1 MLIDL
6 EISRNKIEKNLE
18 KIKSINKNIIYVLKD
33 DAYGLGIENIL
44 PILIENGCNYYA
56 VAYIEEALE
65 IKKISREKF
74 LKEVNVMILNY
85 TEVEDIKIAVE
96 NGIELTIYSLFQFR
110 EYEKIF
116 SEILEEGK
124 NDIKIHIKLN
134 TGMNRLGFDGD
145 EIEELCGILK
155 RFQVR
160 NENKRFLEYDK
171 KGEGVK
177 TVEKIGKL
185 EIVSIFSHISDSEN
199 LEKTEAQV
207 KKYEEFLKIF
217 QNMGIDYRYTHLQ
230 ASPLLF
236 KYGGKYN
243 YDFGRVGM
251 AIYGME
257 PLSERVGLE
266 QVINLHSKI
275 ISLRKVRKG
284 EQVSYGNNGLLERD
298 TIVAVVPI
306 GYAHGLKKQIESS
319 NSYILI
325 KGEKAYILG
334 EVCMDM
340 ILIDVTDIKG
350 VSVGDKAVII
360 GVQGDKEITLLKMA
374 KWADTIQDDILT
386 NFDKS
391 IRRKIVE

>member
-18 KIKSINKNIIYVLKD
+18 KIKSINENIIYVLKD

-65 IKKISREKF
+65 IKKISRERF
-74 LKEVNVMILNY
+74 LKEVNVMMLNY
-85 TEVEDIKIAVE
+85 TEVEDIRIAVQ

-124 NDIKIHIKLN
+124 NNIKIHIKLN

-171 KGEGVK
+171 KGESVK
-177 TVEKIGKL
+177 TVENRGKL

-199 LEKTEAQV
+199 FKKTEEQV
-207 KKYEEFLKIF
+207 KKYEEFLRIF
-217 QNMGIDYRYTHLQ
+217 QKMGIDYRYTHLQ

-236 KYGGKYN
+236 KYREKYN

-298 TIVAVVPI
+298 TVVAVVPI

-340 ILIDVTDIKG
+340 ILVDVTDIEG

-360 GVQGDKEITLLKMA
+360 GVQGDEEITLLKMA
-374 KWADTIQDDILT
+374 KWANTIQDDILT

>member
-18 KIKSINKNIIYVLKD
+18 KIKNINENIIYVLKD

-85 TEVEDIKIAVE
+85 TEVEDIRIAVE

-124 NDIKIHIKLN
+124 NNIKIHIKLN

-145 EIEELCGILK
+145 EIEELSGILK

-160 NENKRFLEYDK
+160 NENKRFLECDK
-171 KGEGVK
+171 KVEDVK

-217 QNMGIDYRYTHLQ
+217 QKMGIDYRYTHLQ

-257 PLSERVGLE
+257 PLSERVELE

-340 ILIDVTDIKG
+340 ILVDVTDIEG

-360 GVQGDKEITLLKMA
+360 GVQGDEEITLLKMA
-374 KWADTIQDDILT
+374 KWANTIQDDILT

>member
-18 KIKSINKNIIYVLKD
+18 KIRGINENIIYVLKD

-65 IKKISREKF
+65 IKRISRERF
-74 LKEVNVMILNY
+74 SKEVNVVMLNY

-124 NDIKIHIKLN
+124 NNIKIHIKLN

-160 NENKRFLEYDK
+160 NENKRFLECDK
-171 KGEGVK
+171 KGEGIK

-207 KKYEEFLKIF
+207 KKYEEFLRIF
-217 QNMGIDYRYTHLQ
+217 QKMGIDYRYTHLQ

-236 KYGGKYN
+236 EYREKYN

-298 TIVAVVPI
+298 TVVAVVPI

-340 ILIDVTDIKG
+340 ILVDVTDIEG

-360 GVQGDKEITLLKMA
+360 GFQGDEEITLLKMA

>member
-74 LKEVNVMILNY
+74 LKEVNVLMLNY
-85 TEVEDIKIAVE
+85 TEVEDIRIAVE

-177 TVEKIGKL
+177 TVENRGKL

-217 QNMGIDYRYTHLQ
+217 QNMGIDCRYTHLQ

-236 KYGGKYN
+236 KYGKKYN

-298 TIVAVVPI
+298 TVVAVVPI

-319 NSYILI
+319 NPYILI

-340 ILIDVTDIKG
+340 ILVDVTDIKG

-360 GVQGDKEITLLKMA
+360 GVQGDEEITLLKMA
-374 KWADTIQDDILT
+374 KWANTIQDDILT

>member
-6 EISRNKIEKNLE
+6 EISRNKIEKNIE
-18 KIKSINKNIIYVLKD
+18 KIRGINENIIYVLKD

-44 PILIENGCNYYA
+44 PILIENGCNYFA

-65 IKKISREKF
+65 IKRISRERF
-74 LKEVNVMILNY
+74 SKEVNVMMLNY

-124 NDIKIHIKLN
+124 NNIKIHIKLN

-160 NENKRFLEYDK
+160 TENKRFLEYDK
-171 KGEGVK
+171 KGESVK
-177 TVEKIGKL
+177 TVENRGKL

-207 KKYEEFLKIF
+207 KKYEEFLRIF
-217 QNMGIDYRYTHLQ
+217 QKMGIDYRYTHLQ

-236 KYGGKYN
+236 KYREKYN

-298 TIVAVVPI
+298 TVVAVVPI

-340 ILIDVTDIKG
+340 ILVDVTDIEG
-350 VSVGDKAVII
+350 ISVGDKAVII
-360 GVQGDKEITLLKMA
+360 GVQGDEEITLLKMA
-374 KWADTIQDDILT
+374 KWANTIQDDILT

>member
-18 KIKSINKNIIYVLKD
+18 KIKNINENIIYVLKD

-85 TEVEDIKIAVE
+85 TEVEDIRIAVE

-124 NDIKIHIKLN
+124 NNIKIHIKLN

-145 EIEELCGILK
+145 EIEELSGILK

-160 NENKRFLEYDK
+160 NENKRFLECDK
-171 KGEGVK
+171 KVEDVK

-217 QNMGIDYRYTHLQ
+217 QKMGIDYRYTHLQ

-298 TIVAVVPI
+298 TVVAVVPI

-340 ILIDVTDIKG
+340 ILVDVTDIEG

-360 GVQGDKEITLLKMA
+360 GIQGNEEITLLKMA
-374 KWADTIQDDILT
+374 KWANTIQDDILT

>member
-18 KIKSINKNIIYVLKD
+18 KIRGINENIIYVLKD

-44 PILIENGCNYYA
+44 PILIENRCNYFA

-65 IKKISREKF
+65 IKRISRKKF
-74 LKEVNVMILNY
+74 SKEVNVMMLNY

-124 NDIKIHIKLN
+124 NDIKIHMKLN
-134 TGMNRLGFDGD
+134 TGMNRLGFDRD
-145 EIEELCGILK
+145 EIEELSGILK

-160 NENKRFLEYDK
+160 NENKRFLEYDR

-199 LEKTEAQV
+199 LEKTEEQV

-217 QNMGIDYRYTHLQ
+217 QKLGIDYKYTHLQ

-236 KYGGKYN
+236 KYGEKYN

-306 GYAHGLKKQIESS
+306 GYAHGLKKQIELS

-340 ILIDVTDIKG
+340 ILVDVTDIEG

-360 GVQGDKEITLLKMA
+360 GVQGEEEITLLKMA
-374 KWADTIQDDILT
+374 KWANTIQDDILT

>member
-18 KIKSINKNIIYVLKD
+18 KIRGINENIIYVLKD

-65 IKKISREKF
+65 IKRISRERF
-74 LKEVNVMILNY
+74 SKEVNVVMLNY

-124 NDIKIHIKLN
+124 NNIKIHIKLN

-160 NENKRFLEYDK
+160 NENKRFLECDK
-171 KGEGVK
+171 KGEGIK

-207 KKYEEFLKIF
+207 KKYEEFLRIF
-217 QNMGIDYRYTHLQ
+217 QKMGIDYRYTHLQ

-236 KYGGKYN
+236 EYREKYN

-257 PLSERVGLE
+257 PLSEKVGLE

-298 TIVAVVPI
+298 TVVAVVPI

-340 ILIDVTDIKG
+340 ILVDVTDIEG

-360 GVQGDKEITLLKMA
+360 GVQGDEEITLLKMA
-374 KWADTIQDDILT
+374 KWANTIQDDILT

>member
-18 KIKSINKNIIYVLKD
+18 KIKRINKNIIYVLKD

-44 PILIENGCNYYA
+44 PILIENGCDYYA

-65 IKKISREKF
+65 IKRISREKF
-74 LKEVNVMILNY
+74 SKEVNVMMLNY

-124 NDIKIHIKLN
+124 NNIKIHIKLN

-160 NENKRFLEYDK
+160 NENKSFLEYDK
-171 KGEGVK
+171 KGENVK

-199 LEKTEAQV
+199 FKKTEAQV
-207 KKYEEFLKIF
+207 KKYEEFLRIF
-217 QNMGIDYRYTHLQ
+217 QKMGIDYRYTHLQ

-236 KYGGKYN
+236 EYREKYN

-298 TIVAVVPI
+298 TVVAVVPI

-340 ILIDVTDIKG
+340 ILVDVTDIEG

-360 GVQGDKEITLLKMA
+360 GVQGDEEITLLKMA

>member
-18 KIKSINKNIIYVLKD
+18 KIRGINENIIYVLKD

-44 PILIENGCNYYA
+44 PILIENRCNYFA

-65 IKKISREKF
+65 IKRISRKKF
-74 LKEVNVMILNY
+74 SKEVNVMMLNY

-124 NDIKIHIKLN
+124 NDIKIHMKLN
-134 TGMNRLGFDGD
+134 TGMNRLGFDRD
-145 EIEELCGILK
+145 EIEELSGILK

-160 NENKRFLEYDK
+160 NENKRFLEYDR

-199 LEKTEAQV
+199 LEKTEEQV

-217 QNMGIDYRYTHLQ
+217 QKLGIDYKYTHLQ

-236 KYGGKYN
+236 KYGEKYN

-284 EQVSYGNNGLLERD
+284 EQVSYGNGGLLERD
-298 TIVAVVPI
+298 TVVAVVPI
-306 GYAHGLKKQIESS
+306 GYAHGLKKQIES
-319 NSYILI
+319 NDSYILI

-340 ILIDVTDIKG
+340 ILVDVTDIEG

-360 GVQGDKEITLLKMA
+360 GVQGEEEITLLKMA
-374 KWADTIQDDILT
+374 KWANTIQDDILT

>member
-18 KIKSINKNIIYVLKD
+18 KIKNINENIIYVLKD

-74 LKEVNVMILNY
+74 LKEVNVMMLNY
-85 TEVEDIKIAVE
+85 TEVEDIRIAVE

-124 NDIKIHIKLN
+124 NNIKIHIKLN

-160 NENKRFLEYDK
+160 NENKRFLECDK
-171 KGEGVK
+171 KVEDVK
-177 TVEKIGKL
+177 TVENRGKL

-199 LEKTEAQV
+199 LEKTETQV

-217 QNMGIDYRYTHLQ
+217 QNMGIDCRYTHLQ

-275 ISLRKVRKG
+275 ISLRKVHKG

-298 TIVAVVPI
+298 TVVAVVPI

-340 ILIDVTDIKG
+340 ILVDVTDIKG

-360 GVQGDKEITLLKMA
+360 GVQGDEEITLLKMA
-374 KWADTIQDDILT
+374 KWANTIQDDILT

>member
-6 EISRNKIEKNLE
+6 EISRRKIEKNLE

-85 TEVEDIKIAVE
+85 TEVEDIRIAVE

-124 NDIKIHIKLN
+124 NNIKIHIKLN

-145 EIEELCGILK
+145 EIEELSGILK

-160 NENKRFLEYDK
+160 NENKRFLECDK
-171 KGEGVK
+171 KVEDVK

-217 QNMGIDYRYTHLQ
+217 QKMGIDYRYTHLQ

-257 PLSERVGLE
+257 PLSERVELE

-340 ILIDVTDIKG
+340 ILVDVTDIEG

-360 GVQGDKEITLLKMA
+360 GVQGNEEITLLKMA
-374 KWADTIQDDILT
+374 KWANTIQDDILT

>member
-18 KIKSINKNIIYVLKD
+18 KIRGINENIIYVLKD

-44 PILIENGCNYYA
+44 PILIENGCDYYA

-65 IKKISREKF
+65 IKRISREKF
-74 LKEVNVMILNY
+74 SKEVNVMMLNY

-124 NDIKIHIKLN
+124 NNIKIHIKLN

-160 NENKRFLEYDK
+160 NENKRFLECDK
-171 KGEGVK
+171 KGEGIK

-207 KKYEEFLKIF
+207 KKYEEFLRIF
-217 QNMGIDYRYTHLQ
+217 QKMGIDYRYTHLQ

-236 KYGGKYN
+236 EYREKYN

-298 TIVAVVPI
+298 TVVAVVPI

-340 ILIDVTDIKG
+340 ILVDVTDIEG

-360 GVQGDKEITLLKMA
+360 GVQGDEEITLLKMA

>member
-18 KIKSINKNIIYVLKD
+18 KIRGINENIIYVLKD

-44 PILIENGCNYYA
+44 PILIENGCNYFA

-65 IKKISREKF
+65 IKKISRERF
-74 LKEVNVMILNY
+74 SKEVNVMMLNY
-85 TEVEDIKIAVE
+85 TEVEDIEIAVE

-124 NDIKIHIKLN
+124 NNIKIHIKLN

-160 NENKRFLEYDK
+160 TENKRFLEYDK
-171 KGEGVK
+171 KGESVK

-217 QNMGIDYRYTHLQ
+217 QKMGIDYRYTHLQ

-257 PLSERVGLE
+257 PLSERVELE

-340 ILIDVTDIKG
+340 ILVDVTDIEG

-360 GVQGDKEITLLKMA
+360 GIQGNEEITLLKMA
-374 KWADTIQDDILT
+374 KWANTIQDDILT

>member
-6 EISRNKIEKNLE
+6 EISRRKIEKNLE
-18 KIKSINKNIIYVLKD
+18 KIRGINENIIYVLKD

-44 PILIENGCNYYA
+44 PILIENGCDYYA

-65 IKKISREKF
+65 IKKISRERFSKV
-74 LKEVNVMILNY
+74 VNVMMLNY

-124 NDIKIHIKLN
+124 NNIKIHIKLN

-160 NENKRFLEYDK
+160 NENKRFLECDK
-171 KGEGVK
+171 KGEGIK

-207 KKYEEFLKIF
+207 KKYEEFLRIF
-217 QNMGIDYRYTHLQ
+217 QKMGIDYRYTHLQ

-236 KYGGKYN
+236 EYREKYN

-275 ISLRKVRKG
+275 ISIRKVRKG

-340 ILIDVTDIKG
+340 ILVDVTDIEG

-360 GVQGDKEITLLKMA
+360 GVQGDEEITLLKMA
-374 KWADTIQDDILT
+374 KWANTIQDDILT

>member
-18 KIKSINKNIIYVLKD
+18 KIRGINENIIYVLKD

-44 PILIENGCNYYA
+44 PILIENGCNYFA

-65 IKKISREKF
+65 IKKISRERF
-74 LKEVNVMILNY
+74 SKEVNVMMLNY
-85 TEVEDIKIAVE
+85 TEVEDIEIAVE

-124 NDIKIHIKLN
+124 NNIKIHIKLN

-160 NENKRFLEYDK
+160 TENKRFLEYDK
-171 KGEGVK
+171 KGESVK

-199 LEKTEAQV
+199 FKKTEAQV
-207 KKYEEFLKIF
+207 KKYEEFLRIF
-217 QNMGIDYRYTHLQ
+217 QKMGIDYRYTHLQ

-236 KYGGKYN
+236 KYREKYN

-298 TIVAVVPI
+298 TVVAVVPI

-340 ILIDVTDIKG
+340 ILVDVTDIKG

-374 KWADTIQDDILT
+374 KWAKTIQDDILT

>member
-6 EISRNKIEKNLE
+6 EISRRKIEKNLE

-85 TEVEDIKIAVE
+85 TEVEDIRIAVE

-124 NDIKIHIKLN
+124 NNIKIHIKLN

-145 EIEELCGILK
+145 EIEELSGILK

-160 NENKRFLEYDK
+160 NENKRFLECDK
-171 KGEGVK
+171 KVEDVK

-217 QNMGIDYRYTHLQ
+217 QKMGIDYRYTHLQ

-257 PLSERVGLE
+257 PLSERVELE

-340 ILIDVTDIKG
+340 ILVDVTDIEG

-360 GVQGDKEITLLKMA
+360 GVQGDEEITLLKMA

>member
-18 KIKSINKNIIYVLKD
+18 KIRGINENIIYVLKD

-44 PILIENGCNYYA
+44 PILIENGCNYFA

-65 IKKISREKF
+65 IKRISRKKF
-74 LKEVNVMILNY
+74 SKEVNVMMLNY

-124 NDIKIHIKLN
+124 NDIKIHMKLN
-134 TGMNRLGFDGD
+134 TGMNRLGFDRD
-145 EIEELCGILK
+145 EIEELSGILK
-155 RFQVR
+155 RFQAR
-160 NENKRFLEYDK
+160 NENKRFLEYDR

-199 LEKTEAQV
+199 LEKTEEQV

-217 QNMGIDYRYTHLQ
+217 QKLGIDYKYTHLQ

-236 KYGGKYN
+236 KYGKKYN

-306 GYAHGLKKQIESS
+306 GYAHGLKKQIES
-319 NSYILI
+319 NDSYILI

-340 ILIDVTDIKG
+340 ILVDVTDIEG

-360 GVQGDKEITLLKMA
+360 GVQGEEEITLLKMA
-374 KWADTIQDDILT
+374 KWANTIQDDILT

>member
-18 KIKSINKNIIYVLKD
+18 KIKRINKNIIYVLKD

-65 IKKISREKF
+65 IKRISKERF
-74 LKEVNVMILNY
+74 SKEVNVMMLNY
-85 TEVEDIKIAVE
+85 TEVEDIKIAIE

-124 NDIKIHIKLN
+124 NNIKIHIKLN
-134 TGMNRLGFDGD
+134 TGINRLGFDGD

-155 RFQVR
+155 RFQGR

-171 KGEGVK
+171 KGEGVE
-177 TVEKIGKL
+177 TIEKIGKL

-207 KKYEEFLKIF
+207 KKYEEFLRIF
-217 QNMGIDYRYTHLQ
+217 QKMGIDYRYTHLQ

-236 KYGGKYN
+236 EYREKYN

-306 GYAHGLKKQIESS
+306 GYAHGMKKQIESS

-340 ILIDVTDIKG
+340 ILVDVTDIKG

-360 GVQGDKEITLLKMA
+360 GVQGDEEITLLKMA
-374 KWADTIQDDILT
+374 KWAKTIQDDILT

>member
-18 KIKSINKNIIYVLKD
+18 KIRGINENIIYVLKD

-65 IKKISREKF
+65 IKRISRERF
-74 LKEVNVMILNY
+74 SKEVNVVMLNY

-124 NDIKIHIKLN
+124 NNIKIHIKLN

-160 NENKRFLEYDK
+160 NENKRFLECDK
-171 KGEGVK
+171 KGEGIK

-207 KKYEEFLKIF
+207 KKYEEFLRIF
-217 QNMGIDYRYTHLQ
+217 QKMGIDYRYTHLQ

-236 KYGGKYN
+236 EYREKYN

-275 ISLRKVRKG
+275 ISIRKVRKG

-340 ILIDVTDIKG
+340 ILVDVTDIEG

-360 GVQGDKEITLLKMA
+360 GVQGDEEITLLKMA
-374 KWADTIQDDILT
+374 KWANTIQDDILT

>member
-18 KIKSINKNIIYVLKD
+18 KIKRINKNIIYVLKD

-44 PILIENGCNYYA
+44 PILIENGCDYYA

-65 IKKISREKF
+65 IKRISREKF
-74 LKEVNVMILNY
+74 SKEVNVMMLNY

-124 NDIKIHIKLN
+124 NNIKIHIKLN

-177 TVEKIGKL
+177 TVENRGKL

-217 QNMGIDYRYTHLQ
+217 QNMGIDCRYTHLQ

-325 KGEKAYILG
+325 KEEKAYILG

-340 ILIDVTDIKG
+340 ILVDVTDIEG

-360 GVQGDKEITLLKMA
+360 GVQGDEEITLLKMA
-374 KWADTIQDDILT
+374 KWANTIQDDILT

>member
-18 KIKSINKNIIYVLKD
+18 KIRGINENIIYVLKD

-65 IKKISREKF
+65 IKRISRERF
-74 LKEVNVMILNY
+74 SKEVNVVMLNY

-124 NDIKIHIKLN
+124 NNIKIHIKLN

-160 NENKRFLEYDK
+160 NENKRFLECDK
-171 KGEGVK
+171 KGEGIK

-207 KKYEEFLKIF
+207 KKYEEFLRIF
-217 QNMGIDYRYTHLQ
+217 QKMGIDYRYTHLQ

-236 KYGGKYN
+236 EYREKYN

-275 ISLRKVRKG
+275 ISIRKVRKG

-340 ILIDVTDIKG
+340 ILVDVTDIKG

-360 GVQGDKEITLLKMA
+360 GVQGDEEITLLKMA

>member
-18 KIKSINKNIIYVLKD
+18 KIRGINENIIYVLKD

-65 IKKISREKF
+65 IKRISRERF
-74 LKEVNVMILNY
+74 SKEVNVVMLNY

-124 NDIKIHIKLN
+124 NNIKIHIKLN

-145 EIEELCGILK
+145 EIEELSGILK

-171 KGEGVK
+171 KVEDVK

-199 LEKTEAQV
+199 FEKTEAQV

-217 QNMGIDYRYTHLQ
+217 QNMGIDCRYTHLQ

-236 KYGGKYN
+236 KYGKKYN

-275 ISLRKVRKG
+275 ISIRKVRKG

-298 TIVAVVPI
+298 TAVAVVPI

-340 ILIDVTDIKG
+340 ILVDVTDIEG

-360 GVQGDKEITLLKMA
+360 GVQGDEEITLLKMA
-374 KWADTIQDDILT
+374 KWANTIQDDILT

>member
-18 KIKSINKNIIYVLKD
+18 KIRGINENIIYVLKD

-44 PILIENGCNYYA
+44 PILIENGCNSFA

-65 IKKISREKF
+65 IKRISREKF
-74 LKEVNVMILNY
+74 SKEVNVMMLNY
-85 TEVEDIKIAVE
+85 TEVEDIRIAIE

-124 NDIKIHIKLN
+124 NNIKIHIKLN

-207 KKYEEFLKIF
+207 KKYEEFLRIF
-217 QNMGIDYRYTHLQ
+217 QKMGIDYRYTHLQ

-236 KYGGKYN
+236 KYGKKYN

-275 ISLRKVRKG
+275 ISIRKVRKG

-306 GYAHGLKKQIESS
+306 GYAHGLKKQTESS

-340 ILIDVTDIKG
+340 ILVDVTDIEG

-360 GVQGDKEITLLKMA
+360 GVQGDEEITLLKMA

>member
-18 KIKSINKNIIYVLKD
+18 KIKRINENIIYVLKD

-44 PILIENGCNYYA
+44 PILIENGCNYFA

-65 IKKISREKF
+65 IKRISREKF
-74 LKEVNVMILNY
+74 SKEVNVMMLNY

-124 NDIKIHIKLN
+124 DNIKIHIKLN

-145 EIEELCGILK
+145 EIEELCSILK

-160 NENKRFLEYDK
+160 NENKSFLEYDK
-171 KGEGVK
+171 KGESAK

-185 EIVSIFSHISDSEN
+185 EIISIFSHISDSEN
-199 LEKTEAQV
+199 FKKTEAQV
-207 KKYEEFLKIF
+207 KKYEEFLRIF
-217 QNMGIDYRYTHLQ
+217 QKMGIDYRYTHLQ

-236 KYGGKYN
+236 EYREKYN

-275 ISLRKVRKG
+275 ISIRKVRKG

-340 ILIDVTDIKG
+340 ILVDVTDIEG

-360 GVQGDKEITLLKMA
+360 GVQGDEEITLLKMA
-374 KWADTIQDDILT
+374 KWANTIQDDILT

>member
-18 KIKSINKNIIYVLKD
+18 KIKRINGNIIYVLKD

-65 IKKISREKF
+65 IKRISRERF
-74 LKEVNVMILNY
+74 SKEVNVMMLNY
-85 TEVEDIKIAVE
+85 TEVEDIRIAVE

-116 SEILEEGK
+116 SEILEEGG
-124 NDIKIHIKLN
+124 NNIQIHIKLN
-134 TGMNRLGFDGD
+134 TGMNRLGFDRD
-145 EIEELCGILK
+145 EIEELSGILK
-155 RFQVR
+155 KFQVR
-160 NENKRFLEYDK
+160 NENKRFLEYDR

-199 LEKTEAQV
+199 LEKTEEQV
-207 KKYEEFLKIF
+207 KKYEEFLKDF
-217 QNMGIDYRYTHLQ
+217 RERGIDYRYTHLQ

-236 KYGGKYN
+236 KYREKYN

-257 PLSERVGLE
+257 PLPERVGLE

-298 TIVAVVPI
+298 TVVAVVPI

-340 ILIDVTDIKG
+340 ILVDVTDIEG

-360 GVQGDKEITLLKMA
+360 GVQGDEEITLLKMA
-374 KWADTIQDDILT
+374 KWANTIQDDILT

>member
-6 EISRNKIEKNLE
+6 EISRRKIEKNLE
-18 KIKSINKNIIYVLKD
+18 KIRGINENIIYVLKD
-33 DAYGLGIENIL
+33 DAYGLGIEKIL
-44 PILIENGCNYYA
+44 PILIENGCDYYA

-74 LKEVNVMILNY
+74 SKEVNVMMLNY
-85 TEVEDIKIAVE
+85 TEVEDIRIAVE

-124 NDIKIHIKLN
+124 NNIKIHIKLN

-160 NENKRFLEYDK
+160 NENKRFLECDK
-171 KGEGVK
+171 KVEDVK
-177 TVEKIGKL
+177 TVENRGKL

-217 QNMGIDYRYTHLQ
+217 QKMGIDYRYTHLQ

-236 KYGGKYN
+236 KYGKKYN

-298 TIVAVVPI
+298 TVVAIVPI
-306 GYAHGLKKQIESS
+306 GYAHGLKKQMESS

-340 ILIDVTDIKG
+340 ILIDVTDIEG

-360 GVQGDKEITLLKMA
+360 GVQGDEEITLLKMA
-374 KWADTIQDDILT
+374 KWANTIQDDILT

>member
-6 EISRNKIEKNLE
+6 EISRRKIEKNLE
-18 KIKSINKNIIYVLKD
+18 KIRGINENIIYVLKD
-33 DAYGLGIENIL
+33 DAYGLGIEKIL

-85 TEVEDIKIAVE
+85 TEVEDIRIAVE

-124 NDIKIHIKLN
+124 NNIKIHIKLN

-155 RFQVR
+155 RFQGR

-171 KGEGVK
+171 KGEGIK

-207 KKYEEFLKIF
+207 KKYEEFLRIF
-217 QNMGIDYRYTHLQ
+217 QKMGIDYRYTHLQ

-236 KYGGKYN
+236 EYREKYN

-284 EQVSYGNNGLLERD
+284 EQVSYGNNGLLKRD

-340 ILIDVTDIKG
+340 ILVDVTDIEG

-360 GVQGDKEITLLKMA
+360 GVQGDEEITLLKMA
-374 KWADTIQDDILT
+374 KWANTIQDDILT

>member
-6 EISRNKIEKNLE
+6 EISRRKIEKNLE
-18 KIKSINKNIIYVLKD
+18 KIRGINENIIYVLKD
-33 DAYGLGIENIL
+33 DAYGLGIEKIL
-44 PILIENGCNYYA
+44 PILIENGCDYYA

-74 LKEVNVMILNY
+74 SKEVNVMMLNY
-85 TEVEDIKIAVE
+85 TEVEDIRIAVE

-124 NDIKIHIKLN
+124 NNIKIHIKLN

-160 NENKRFLEYDK
+160 NENKRFLECDK
-171 KGEGVK
+171 KVEDVK
-177 TVEKIGKL
+177 TVENRGKL

-217 QNMGIDYRYTHLQ
+217 QKMGIDYRYTHLQ

-236 KYGGKYN
+236 KYGKKYN

-298 TIVAVVPI
+298 TVVAIVPI
-306 GYAHGLKKQIESS
+306 GYAHGLKKQMESS

-340 ILIDVTDIKG
+340 ILVDVTDIEG

-360 GVQGDKEITLLKMA
+360 GVQGDEEITLLKMA
-374 KWADTIQDDILT
+374 KWANTIQDDILT

>member
-18 KIKSINKNIIYVLKD
+18 KIKSINENIIYVLKD

-85 TEVEDIKIAVE
+85 TEVEDIRIAVE

-116 SEILEEGK
+116 SEILEEEK
-124 NDIKIHIKLN
+124 NNIKIHIKLN

-145 EIEELCGILK
+145 EIEESCGILK

-160 NENKRFLEYDK
+160 NENKRFLECDK
-171 KGEGVK
+171 KVEDVK
-177 TVEKIGKL
+177 TVENRGKL

-217 QNMGIDYRYTHLQ
+217 QKMGIDCRYTHLQ

-236 KYGGKYN
+236 KYGKKYN

-275 ISLRKVRKG
+275 ISIRKVRKG

-298 TIVAVVPI
+298 TVVAIVPI

-340 ILIDVTDIKG
+340 ILVDVTDIKG

-360 GVQGDKEITLLKMA
+360 GVQGDEEITLLKMA
-374 KWADTIQDDILT
+374 KWANTIQDDILT

>member
-18 KIKSINKNIIYVLKD
+18 KIKRINKNIIYVLKD

-44 PILIENGCNYYA
+44 PILIENGCDYYA

-65 IKKISREKF
+65 IKRISREKF
-74 LKEVNVMILNY
+74 SKEVNVMMLNY

-124 NDIKIHIKLN
+124 NNIQIHIKLN
-134 TGMNRLGFDGD
+134 TGMNRLGFDGY

-171 KGEGVK
+171 KGESVK
-177 TVEKIGKL
+177 TVENRGKL
-185 EIVSIFSHISDSEN
+185 EIVN

-207 KKYEEFLKIF
+207 KKYEEFLRIF
-217 QNMGIDYRYTHLQ
+217 QKMGIDYRYTHLQ

-236 KYGGKYN
+236 KYREKYN

-298 TIVAVVPI
+298 TVVAVVPI

-340 ILIDVTDIKG
+340 ILVDVTDIEG

-374 KWADTIQDDILT
+374 KWANTIQDDILT

>member
-18 KIKSINKNIIYVLKD
+18 KIKSINENIIYVLKD

-85 TEVEDIKIAVE
+85 TEVEDIRIAVE

-124 NDIKIHIKLN
+124 NNIKIHIKLN

-160 NENKRFLEYDK
+160 NENKRFLECDK
-171 KGEGVK
+171 KVEDVK
-177 TVEKIGKL
+177 TVENRGKL

-298 TIVAVVPI
+298 AIVAVVPI

-340 ILIDVTDIKG
+340 ILVDVTDIEG

-360 GVQGDKEITLLKMA
+360 GVQGDEEITLLKMA
-374 KWADTIQDDILT
+374 KWANTIQDDILT

>member
-85 TEVEDIKIAVE
+85 TEVEDIRIAVE

-124 NDIKIHIKLN
+124 NNIQIHIKLN

-171 KGEGVK
+171 KGEGIK

-199 LEKTEAQV
+199 FEKTEAQV

-217 QNMGIDYRYTHLQ
+217 QNMGIDCRYTHLQ

-236 KYGGKYN
+236 KYGKKYN

-275 ISLRKVRKG
+275 ISIRKVRKG

-340 ILIDVTDIKG
+340 ILVDVTDIEG

-360 GVQGDKEITLLKMA
+360 GVQGDEEITLLKMA
-374 KWADTIQDDILT
+374 KWANTIQDDILT

>member
-18 KIKSINKNIIYVLKD
+18 KIKRINENIIYVLKD

-65 IKKISREKF
+65 IKKISRKKF
-74 LKEVNVMILNY
+74 SKEVNVMILNY
-85 TEVEDIKIAVE
+85 TEVEDIRIAVE
-96 NGIELTIYSLFQFR
+96 NGIELTIYSLFQLR

-124 NDIKIHIKLN
+124 NNIKIHIKLN

-145 EIEELCGILK
+145 EIEELSGILK

-171 KGEGVK
+171 KVEDVK

-199 LEKTEAQV
+199 FEKTEAQV

-217 QNMGIDYRYTHLQ
+217 QNMGIDCRYTHLQ

-236 KYGGKYN
+236 KYGKKYN

-275 ISLRKVRKG
+275 ISIRKVRKG

-298 TIVAVVPI
+298 TVVAVVPI

-340 ILIDVTDIKG
+340 ILVDVTDIEG

-360 GVQGDKEITLLKMA
+360 GVQGDEEITLLKMA
-374 KWADTIQDDILT
+374 KWANTIQDDILT

>member
-85 TEVEDIKIAVE
+85 TEVEDIRIAVE

-124 NDIKIHIKLN
+124 NNIKIHIKLN

-160 NENKRFLEYDK
+160 NENKRFLECDK
-171 KGEGVK
+171 KVEDVK

-199 LEKTEAQV
+199 FEKTEAQV

-217 QNMGIDYRYTHLQ
+217 QNMGIDCRYTHLQ

-236 KYGGKYN
+236 KYGKKYN

-275 ISLRKVRKG
+275 ISIRKVRKG

-298 TIVAVVPI
+298 TAVAVVPI

-340 ILIDVTDIKG
+340 ILVDVTDIEG

-360 GVQGDKEITLLKMA
+360 GVQGDEEITLLKMA
-374 KWADTIQDDILT
+374 KWANTIQDDILT

>member
-18 KIKSINKNIIYVLKD
+18 KIKSINENIIYVLKD

-74 LKEVNVMILNY
+74 LKEVNVLMLNY
-85 TEVEDIKIAVE
+85 TEVEDIRIAVE

-124 NDIKIHIKLN
+124 NNIKIHIKLN

-177 TVEKIGKL
+177 TVENRGKL

-217 QNMGIDYRYTHLQ
+217 QKMGIDYRYTHLQ

-236 KYGGKYN
+236 KYGKKYN

-257 PLSERVGLE
+257 PLSERVELE

-275 ISLRKVRKG
+275 ISIRKVRKG

-340 ILIDVTDIKG
+340 ILVDVTDIEG

-360 GVQGDKEITLLKMA
+360 GIQGNEEITLLKMA
-374 KWADTIQDDILT
+374 KWANTIQDDILT

>member
-18 KIKSINKNIIYVLKD
+18 KIRGINENIIYVLKD

-65 IKKISREKF
+65 IKRISRERF
-74 LKEVNVMILNY
+74 SKEVNVVMLNY

-124 NDIKIHIKLN
+124 NNIKIHIKLN

-160 NENKRFLEYDK
+160 NENKRFLECDK
-171 KGEGVK
+171 KGEGIK

-207 KKYEEFLKIF
+207 KKYEEFLRIF
-217 QNMGIDYRYTHLQ
+217 QKMGIDYRYTHLQ

-236 KYGGKYN
+236 EYREKYN

-275 ISLRKVRKG
+275 ISIRKVRKG

-340 ILIDVTDIKG
+340 ILVDVTDIEG

-360 GVQGDKEITLLKMA
+360 GVQGNEEITLLKMA